1 MEEIMCYIIGVII
14 FVIGICLIIAGFI
27 INDDTEIVFIAWGWA
42 GVILGTIMMVALS
55 DKNINEN
62 KTINKNSTEI
72 ETVTETQTESVANS
86 AIKVA
91 LMQNYPEAEII
102 SNENDLQHGIFIYNN
117 ENYSFEVE
125 DNILFIKQDKKL
137 IKYIYLN

>member
-1 MEEIMCYIIGVII
+1 MNLLLGIII
-14 FVIGICLIIAGFI
+14 FAIGFI
-27 INDDTEIVFIAWGWA
+27 IVLIAILMIDKRDSLSTFLFIIAIWVMLIGITFA
-42 GVILGTIMMVALS
+42 RMT
-55 DKNINEN
+55 KNIKNE
-62 KTINKNSTEI
+62 SLI
-72 ETVTETQTESVANS
+72 EVDTKAESVTETQTESAANS

>member
-1 MEEIMCYIIGVII
+1 MYYMIGVIMLAI
-14 FVIGICLIIAGFI
+14 GVFIILFGLINDGIGEVPCYITSYLGWIGMFVGMLII
-27 INDDTEIVFIAWGWA
+27 VIA
-42 GVILGTIMMVALS
+42 LR

-62 KTINKNSTEI
+62 MTINGNSTEI
-72 ETVTETQTESVANS
+72 ETVTETQTESAANS

-102 SNENDLQHGIFIYNN
+102 SNENDLQHGIFVYNN

>member
-1 MEEIMCYIIGVII
+1 MNLLSGIII
-14 FVIGICLIIAGFI
+14 FAIGFI
-27 INDDTEIVFIAWGWA
+27 IVLIAILMIDKRDSLSTFLFIIAIG
-42 GVILGTIMMVALS
+42 IMLIGIIFARMT
-55 DKNINEN
+55 KNIENE
-62 KTINKNSTEI
+62 SLI
-72 ETVTETQTESVANS
+72 EVDTKAESFTETQTELAANNT
-86 AIKVA
+86 IKVA

-102 SNENDLQHGIFIYNN
+102 SNENDSQHGIFIYNN

>member
-1 MEEIMCYIIGVII
+1 MNLLLGIII
-14 FVIGICLIIAGFI
+14 FAIGFI
-27 INDDTEIVFIAWGWA
+27 IVLIAILMIDKRDSLSTFLFIIAIGVMLIEIIFARM
-42 GVILGTIMMVALS
+42 T
-55 DKNINEN
+55 KNIKNE
-62 KTINKNSTEI
+62 SLI
-72 ETVTETQTESVANS
+72 EVDTKAESATETQTESAANS

-102 SNENDLQHGIFIYNN
+102 SNENDLQHGIFVYNN

>member
-1 MEEIMCYIIGVII
+1 MNLLLGKII
-14 FVIGICLIIAGFI
+14 FAIGFI
-27 INDDTEIVFIAWGWA
+27 IVLIAILMIDKMDSLSTFLFIIAIG
-42 GVILGTIMMVALS
+42 IMLIGIIFARMT
-55 DKNINEN
+55 KNIENE
-62 KTINKNSTEI
+62 SLI
-72 ETVTETQTESVANS
+72 EVDTKAESITETQTELAANS
-86 AIKVA
+86 TIKVA

>member
-1 MEEIMCYIIGVII
+1 MNLLLGIII
-14 FVIGICLIIAGFI
+14 FTIGFI
-27 INDDTEIVFIAWGWA
+27 IVLIAILMIDKRDSLSTFLFIIAI
-42 GVILGTIMMVALS
+42 GVMLIGIIFARMT
-55 DKNINEN
+55 KNIKNE
-62 KTINKNSTEI
+62 SLI
-72 ETVTETQTESVANS
+72 EVDTKAESVTETQTESAANS

-102 SNENDLQHGIFIYNN
+102 SNENDLQHGIFVYNN

>member
-1 MEEIMCYIIGVII
+1 MYYMIGAIMVVIGV
-14 FVIGICLIIAGFI
+14 CLIIAGFI
-27 INDDTEIVFIAWGWA
+27 INDDTAIVLIAWGWA

-72 ETVTETQTESVANS
+72 ETVTETQTESAANS

>member
-1 MEEIMCYIIGVII
+1 MNLLLGIII
-14 FVIGICLIIAGFI
+14 FAIGFI
-27 INDDTEIVFIAWGWA
+27 IVLIAILMIDKRDSLSTFLFIIAI
-42 GVILGTIMMVALS
+42 GVMLIGIIFARMT
-55 DKNINEN
+55 KNIKNE
-62 KTINKNSTEI
+62 SLI
-72 ETVTETQTESVANS
+72 EVDTKAESVTETQTESAANS

-102 SNENDLQHGIFIYNN
+102 SNENDLQHGIFVYNN
-117 ENYSFEVE
+117 ENYNFEVE

>member
-1 MEEIMCYIIGVII
+1 MC
-14 FVIGICLIIAGFI
+14 FVIGAIVFVIGVCGLIAGYI
-27 INDDTEIVFIAWGWA
+27 IDDDMYIVLFVWGWI
-42 GVILGTIMMVALS
+42 GVILGILMIAVALP

-62 KTINKNSTEI
+62 KTINENSTEI
-72 ETVTETQTESVANS
+72 EVVTETQAESAANS

>member
-1 MEEIMCYIIGVII
+1 MNLLLGIII
-14 FVIGICLIIAGFI
+14 FAIGFI
-27 INDDTEIVFIAWGWA
+27 IVLIAILMIDKRDSLSIFLFIIAIWVMLIGITFA
-42 GVILGTIMMVALS
+42 RMT
-55 DKNINEN
+55 KNIKNE
-62 KTINKNSTEI
+62 SLI
-72 ETVTETQTESVANS
+72 EVDTKAESVTETQTESAANS

>member
-1 MEEIMCYIIGVII
+1 MCYIIGAII
-14 FVIGICLIIAGFI
+14 LVIGICLIIAGLI
-27 INDDTEIVFIAWGWA
+27 INDDMSIVLFAWGLA
-42 GVILGTIMMVALS
+42 GVIVGTIMMVALL

-62 KTINKNSTEI
+62 KTINENSTEI
-72 ETVTETQTESVANS
+72 EAVTETQTESAANS

>member
-1 MEEIMCYIIGVII
+1 MYYIMIGAII

-27 INDDTEIVFIAWGWA
+27 INDDTAIVLITWGLA
-42 GVILGTIMMVALS
+42 GVFAGALIIVITLM
-55 DKNINEN
+55 DKGVNGN
-62 KTINKNSTEI
+62 KTINENSTEI
-72 ETVTETQTESVANS
+72 ETVTETQTESAANS

-117 ENYSFEVE
+117 ENYNFEVE

>member
-1 MEEIMCYIIGVII
+1 MCYIIGVII

-72 ETVTETQTESVANS
+72 ETVTETQTESAANS

>member
-1 MEEIMCYIIGVII
+1 MCFVIGVIVLI
-14 FVIGICLIIAGFI
+14 IGFFGLIAGYIIDDDMYIVLFVWGWIGI
-27 INDDTEIVFIAWGWA
+27 
-42 GVILGTIMMVALS
+42 ILGTIMIGTALK
-55 DKNINEN
+55 DKSINEN
-62 KTINKNSTEI
+62 KTINGNSIEI
-72 ETVTETQTESVANS
+72 ETVTETQTESAANS
-86 AIKVA
+86 TIKVA

>member
-1 MEEIMCYIIGVII
+1 MYYMIGAIMVVIGV
-14 FVIGICLIIAGFI
+14 CLIIAGFI
-27 INDDTEIVFIAWGWA
+27 INDDTAIVLIAWGWA

-72 ETVTETQTESVANS
+72 ETVTETQTESAANS

-102 SNENDLQHGIFIYNN
+102 SNENDLQHGIFVYNN

>member
-1 MEEIMCYIIGVII
+1 MNLLLGIII
-14 FVIGICLIIAGFI
+14 FAIGFI
-27 INDDTEIVFIAWGWA
+27 IVLIAILMIDKRDSLSTFLFIIAIG
-42 GVILGTIMMVALS
+42 IMLIGIIFARMT
-55 DKNINEN
+55 KNIENE
-62 KTINKNSTEI
+62 SLI
-72 ETVTETQTESVANS
+72 EVDTKAESVTETQTELAANNT
-86 AIKVA
+86 IKVA

-102 SNENDLQHGIFIYNN
+102 SNENDSQHGIFIYNN

>member
-1 MEEIMCYIIGVII
+1 MNLLLGIII
-14 FVIGICLIIAGFI
+14 FAIGFI
-27 INDDTEIVFIAWGWA
+27 IVLIAILMIDKRDSLSSFLFIIAIGIMLIGIINIENESLIEVDTKAESI
-42 GVILGTIMMVALS
+42 T
-55 DKNINEN
+55 K
-62 KTINKNSTEI
+62 
-72 ETVTETQTESVANS
+72 TQTELAANS

-102 SNENDLQHGIFIYNN
+102 SNENDLQHGIFVYNN
-117 ENYSFEVE
+117 ENYNFEVE

>member
-1 MEEIMCYIIGVII
+1 MNLLLGIII
-14 FVIGICLIIAGFI
+14 FAIGFI
-27 INDDTEIVFIAWGWA
+27 IVLIAIFMIDKRDSLSTFLFIIAIG
-42 GVILGTIMMVALS
+42 IMLIGIIFARMT
-55 DKNINEN
+55 KNIKNE
-62 KTINKNSTEI
+62 SLI
-72 ETVTETQTESVANS
+72 EVDTKAESVTETQTELAENS
-86 AIKVA
+86 TIKVA

-102 SNENDLQHGIFIYNN
+102 SNENDLQHGIFVYNN

>member
-1 MEEIMCYIIGVII
+1 MNIFFGMLLIILSVITFVVTLYNADIIDGEIWILFLISAWIVSALLTSAYLLGSSLKESTSPIEPEIKTECNSQEEISAS
-14 FVIGICLIIAGFI
+14 F
-27 INDDTEIVFIAWGWA
+27 NK
-42 GVILGTIMMVALS
+42 S
-55 DKNINEN
+55 D
-62 KTINKNSTEI
+62 
-72 ETVTETQTESVANS
+72 
-86 AIKVA
+86 IKVA
-91 LMQNYPEAEII
+91 LIQNYPEAEII

>member
-1 MEEIMCYIIGVII
+1 MC
-14 FVIGICLIIAGFI
+14 FVIGAIVFVIGVCGVIAGYI
-27 INDDTEIVFIAWGWA
+27 IDDDMYIVLFVWGWI
-42 GVILGTIMMVALS
+42 GVLLGILMIAVALP

-62 KTINKNSTEI
+62 KTINENSTEI
-72 ETVTETQTESVANS
+72 EVVTETQTESAANS

>member
-1 MEEIMCYIIGVII
+1 MNLLLGIII
-14 FVIGICLIIAGFI
+14 FAIGFI
-27 INDDTEIVFIAWGWA
+27 IVLIAILMIDKRDSLSTFLFIIAI
-42 GVILGTIMMVALS
+42 GVMLIGIIFARMT
-55 DKNINEN
+55 K
-62 KTINKNSTEI
+62 NKNESLI
-72 ETVTETQTESVANS
+72 EVDTKAESVTETQTESAANS

-102 SNENDLQHGIFIYNN
+102 SNENDLQHGIFVYNN
-117 ENYSFEVE
+117 ENYNFEVE

>member
-1 MEEIMCYIIGVII
+1 MNLLLGIII
-14 FVIGICLIIAGFI
+14 FAIGFI
-27 INDDTEIVFIAWGWA
+27 IVLIAILMIDKRDSLSTFLFIIAI
-42 GVILGTIMMVALS
+42 GVMLIGIIFARMT
-55 DKNINEN
+55 KNIKNE
-62 KTINKNSTEI
+62 SLI
-72 ETVTETQTESVANS
+72 EVDTKAESATETQTESAANS

-102 SNENDLQHGIFIYNN
+102 SNENDLQHGIFVYNN
-117 ENYSFEVE
+117 ENYNFEVE

>member
-1 MEEIMCYIIGVII
+1 MNLLLGKII
-14 FVIGICLIIAGFI
+14 FAIGFI
-27 INDDTEIVFIAWGWA
+27 IVLIAILMIDKMDSLSTFLFIIAIG
-42 GVILGTIMMVALS
+42 IMLIGIIFARMT
-55 DKNINEN
+55 KNIENE
-62 KTINKNSTEI
+62 SLI
-72 ETVTETQTESVANS
+72 EVDTKAESITETQTELAANS
-86 AIKVA
+86 TIKVA

-102 SNENDLQHGIFIYNN
+102 SNENDLQHSIFIYNN

>member
-1 MEEIMCYIIGVII
+1 MMYYIIGVLVLII
-14 FVIGICLIIAGFI
+14 GVCGLIAGYIIDDDMYIVLFVWGWIGIILGMLII
-27 INDDTEIVFIAWGWA
+27 
-42 GVILGTIMMVALS
+42 GTALK
-55 DKNINEN
+55 DKSINEN
-62 KTINKNSTEI
+62 KTINGNSTEI
-72 ETVTETQTESVANS
+72 ETVTETQTESAANS

-102 SNENDLQHGIFIYNN
+102 SNENDLQHGIFVYNN
-117 ENYSFEVE
+117 ENYNFEVE

>member
-1 MEEIMCYIIGVII
+1 MYYIIGVLVLII
-14 FVIGICLIIAGFI
+14 GVCGLIAGYIIDDDMYIVLFVWGWIGIILGMLII
-27 INDDTEIVFIAWGWA
+27 
-42 GVILGTIMMVALS
+42 GTALK
-55 DKNINEN
+55 DKSINEN
-62 KTINKNSTEI
+62 KTINENSTEI
-72 ETVTETQTESVANS
+72 ETVTETQTESAANS

-102 SNENDLQHGIFIYNN
+102 SNENDLQHGIFVYNN

>member
-1 MEEIMCYIIGVII
+1 M
-14 FVIGICLIIAGFI
+14 FVIGICLIIAGLI
-27 INDDTEIVFIAWGWA
+27 INDDMGIVLFAWGLA
-42 GVILGTIMMVALS
+42 GVIVGTIMTGAALI

-62 KTINKNSTEI
+62 KTINENSTEI
-72 ETVTETQTESVANS
+72 EAVTETQTKLAANS

-117 ENYSFEVE
+117 ENYNFEVE